1 MYLKISSAKWRPFCS
16 GWDEL
21 IWNGRVPA
29 EQNFRNYFFQTKPRV
44 APWTVFLSGKFQEA
58 WRCHPLG
65 MWRTAPTG
73 PEEVICMLI
82 RGARWSG
89 VPPMASF
96 LTLLKSMWSC
106 AIKFAPICLCFSS
119 LCYLSSPCKLIV
131 YCYEH
136 IVCFDSA
143 QFDALLDNFE
153 CIYCICPSA
162 VFCINNSILFYS
174 ILFHHFSQLG
184 LGCLLHFINTSR
196 ESKMTSWP
204 RNPFRINGPLWGE
217 SAYHQW
223 IHFIK
228 ASTVCP
234 DKCLTNGIESRCF
247 HWCQHGMSCRT
258 DSRLGGELRHSEA
271 HLTPL

>member
-1 MYLKISSAKWRPFCS
+1 MAEFLQNKIFEITSSRRTSSSSVDGVSQWEIS
-16 GWDEL
+16 GGMAVPSTRNVTYRSDWP
-21 IWNGRVPA
+21 GRGNLYA
-29 EQNFRNYFFQTKPRV
+29 NAY
-44 APWTVFLSGKFQEA
+44 
-58 WRCHPLG
+58 
-65 MWRTAPTG
+65 
-73 PEEVICMLI
+73 
-82 RGARWSG
+82 ARWSG

-204 RNPFRINGPLWGE
+204 RTL
-217 SAYHQW
+217 SA
-223 IHFIK
+223 
-228 ASTVCP
+228 
-234 DKCLTNGIESRCF
+234 
-247 HWCQHGMSCRT
+247 
-258 DSRLGGELRHSEA
+258 
-271 HLTPL
+271 